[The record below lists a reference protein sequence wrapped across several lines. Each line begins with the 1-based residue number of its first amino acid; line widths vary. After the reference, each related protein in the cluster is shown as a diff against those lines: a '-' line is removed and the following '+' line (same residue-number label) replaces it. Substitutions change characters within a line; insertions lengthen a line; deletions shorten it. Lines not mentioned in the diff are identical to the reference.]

1 VLPFAWEKASL
12 AIGKYIPANVEP
24 LAVFPVTFL
33 LQLIRL
39 VTLKKVCG
47 LSILISL
54 CGNNIV

>member
-1 VLPFAWEKASL
+1 VTPNTFVLPFAWEKASL

-39 VTLKKVCG
+39 VTLKSMRFKY
-47 LSILISL
+47 I
-54 CGNNIV
+54 N